1 MLNDKTLGFLG
12 KIHPTILDDSIA
24 FEINLDLLFSEIKEQ
39 EKFKLISKYPS
50 ISRDIAVVVDNS
62 LQAVEI
68 NNLIVQTTKGFLT
81 NIEVFDVYQ
90 DEKIGKNKVSLGFRL
105 TFNSTEKTLEN
116 EDVEKLMKSVIFRLQ
131 KELNAE
137 IRQ

>member
-1 MLNDKTLGFLG
+1 
-12 KIHPTILDDSIA
+12 
-24 FEINLDLLFSEIKEQ
+24 LFSEIKEQ